1 LLLYGDEKK
10 KTNWCKWQFFFVLF
24 HYGVYVLT
32 KKLSNTMFTDGTNT
46 RYLNNYEQSILRDK
60 NKVRFILKVINKVL

>member
-1 LLLYGDEKK
+1 MAV
-10 KTNWCKWQFFFVLF
+10 FFVLF